1 MRNQLENI
9 VAGEAITAPALVYF
23 DGVDGKA
30 YLASAATT
38 DHPAQ
43 AIVLVDCT
51 EGGDGQAYFSGEADY
66 SFGSV
71 SKGTILYLSAT
82 AGEITDT
89 APTNA
94 QRVGFVL
101 SDTTAMF
108 NFQAFA
114 GGVDGG
120 GGASYLVYTAL
131 LSQSGTDAPVATV
144 LENTLGGSV
153 TWSYDSAGTYS
164 FAMPSATPTNK
175 FVTIIGPASEGLGN
189 NIYAQSASTGAGAGV
204 VNTGIIADSFLDDEL
219 YNTYFEIRVYP

>member
-9 VAGEAITAPALVYF
+9 VAGEAITASALVYF

-38 DHPAQ
+38 DNPAQ
-43 AIVLVDCT
+43 AIVMVDCT
-51 EGGDGQAYFSGEADY
+51 EGGDGQAYFSGEVDY

-71 SKGTILYLSAT
+71 SKGTPLYLSAT

-101 SDTTAMF
+101 SDNTAMF

-120 GGASYLVYTAL
+120 GGASYLVYTATL
-131 LSQSGTDAPVATV
+131 VQSGTSAPTATV
-144 LENTLGGSV
+144 LENTLGGTV
-153 TWSYDSAGTYS
+153 AWTYDSDGTY
-164 FAMPSATPTNK
+164 
-175 FVTIIGPASEGLGN
+175 EGAL
-189 NIYAQSASTGAGAGV
+189 TGAFTSGKVFLHLENLFWDGA
-204 VNTGIIADSFLDDEL
+204 NTNLLQWVDADTIRLIIAAGDDFLGGGNEAQI
-219 YNTYFEIRVYP
+219 EIRVYP

>member
-38 DHPAQ
+38 DNPAQ

-51 EGGDGQAYFSGEADY
+51 EGGDGQAYFSGEVDY
-66 SFGSV
+66 AFGSV
-71 SKGTILYLSAT
+71 SKGTPLYLSAT

-101 SDTTAMF
+101 SATTAMF

-120 GGASYLVYTAL
+120 GGASYLVYTAIINQGGG
-131 LSQSGTDAPVATV
+131 SAPVATV
-144 LENTLGGSV
+144 LENTLGGTV
-153 TWSYDSAGTYS
+153 VWTRDDAGQYVGT
-164 FAMPSATPTNK
+164 
-175 FVTIIGPASEGLGN
+175 L
-189 NIYAQSASTGAGAGV
+189 TGAFTADKTFFTSQRLMAASLGTA
-204 VNTGIIADSFLDDEL
+204 IIRWNDDDSVFIYVGDGDGEL
-219 YNTYFEIRVYP
+219 ENVSIEIRVYG